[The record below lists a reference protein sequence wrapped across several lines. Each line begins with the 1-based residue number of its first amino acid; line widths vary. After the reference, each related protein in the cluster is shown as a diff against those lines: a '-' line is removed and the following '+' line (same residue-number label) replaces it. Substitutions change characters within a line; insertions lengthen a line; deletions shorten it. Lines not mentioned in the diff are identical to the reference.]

1 MNTRHSFCPSA
12 AVFGALSISLLLALP
27 TLAQINAPPT
37 SVTSPGFGGNP
48 INGPR
53 SSVTSVGPLGYA
65 PPTRGWDGHVWDG
78 RSWDGRSW
86 DGKQHGGRDGHHGD
100 GDRDGHRGDGDRDR
114 WRHHHNNDTGSSW
127 YAVPYAY
134 YPDYPQTAVEGDKN
148 EDDSADAE
156 DDAEHQGGPTV
167 LDRRGSGEHSY
178 VPTVRNAPPAHAPER
193 GEAETSAAEP
203 EAPLAPTTL
212 VFKDGHSVEVGN
224 YAIQGTT
231 LFDLTPGHKRKIA
244 IADLDLEATRRQN
257 DEHGVTFQ
265 LPRGT
270 RVN

>member
-27 TLAQINAPPT
+27 TLAQVNGPPA
-37 SVTSPGFGGNP
+37 SVTSPGFGGNAV
-48 INGPR
+48 NGPPA
-53 SSVTSVGPLGYA
+53 SVTSLGPQGYA
-65 PPTRGWDGHVWDG
+65 PVHPPFAGSVTGFHHGGGHGGDDRHNDG
-78 RSWDGRSW
+78 RH
-86 DGKQHGGRDGHHGD
+86 KD
-100 GDRDGHRGDGDRDR
+100 GDRDHDRNHRQNSDSVGPV
-114 WRHHHNNDTGSSW
+114 W
-127 YAVPYAY
+127 YAVPIPY
-134 YPDYPQTAVEGDKN
+134 AVEGAQS
-148 EDDSADAE
+148 EDQSEAPEEDAD
-156 DDAEHQGGPTV
+156 HQGGPTV
-167 LDRRGSGEHSY
+167 FDRRGSGEHSY
-178 VPTVRNAPPAHAPER
+178 VPAAKNAAPAHATER
-193 GEAETSAAEP
+193 GEAEAPAAEP
-203 EAPLAPTTL
+203 EVPLAPTTL

-244 IADLDLEATRRQN
+244 LADLDLEATRRQN